1 MTRNIRVAAAQL
13 GPIQKANSR
22 EAVVARMLALM
33 RQAEGCDLIVY
44 PELALT
50 TFFPRWYCADRSEA
64 DSWFER
70 EMPGP
75 VTRPLFE
82 AAKRAGDGHELRL
95 CRAHAGRP
103 SFQYVDPGRQGR
115 QHRRQ
120 VPQGAS
126 ARP

>member
-13 GPIQKANSR
+13 GPIQKADAR

-50 TFFPRWYCADRSEA
+50 TFFPRWYHAERGEA

-75 VTRPLFE
+75 ATRPLF
-82 AAKRAGDGHELRL
+82 AAARGAGMAMTSATPSSRRTGIISIPRSSSTRAAR
-95 CRAHAGRP
+95 
-103 SFQYVDPGRQGR
+103 SS
-115 QHRRQ
+115 
-120 VPQGAS
+120 AS
-126 ARP
+126 IARSICPP